1 MSSPSRRCL
10 ILPTLV
16 SAAVIAGALAPLSA
30 LRYAVT
36 GDIPQ
41 GMQLSLPGAYV
52 LLSPLSRI
60 LDTVGLLSTAQHIA
74 VVVTTLVVSILAAG
88 LPRHRTRRRALRVA
102 ATVATSLGILI
113 GVYAA
118 AAALPRPMAML
129 SVRDP
134 DVIRVDFHSH
144 TNFSHDTRSGFTP
157 EANRAWHRAG
167 GFDVAYISDHNSF
180 AGAEEAEKRNPL
192 RAGEGTVLL
201 SAFEGRY
208 LGTFQIFLG
217 LRRADSIYLMDSRR
231 HMLEGTLRSGR
242 IPSSVAALPGPLKDI
257 QAEARDHAPHVRAIE
272 IVDGSPRGFAQRD
285 REGKAIIERADSL
298 GLALVMGGNNHGW
311 GRVAPGWTLISAAGW
326 RALPPDSLGA
336 LIENLIQ
343 VGPRTVVR
351 TVERRR
357 PTGVGPAVALT
368 VPVVLAQLVRALTL
382 PERLVWFVWIWAPC
396 IVWLRVNP
404 AAQRKPPVLSRRDEV
419 PVED

>member
-1 MSSPSRRCL
+1 MSSPSKRRL
-10 ILPTLV
+10 ILPTLF
-16 SAAVIAGALAPLSA
+16 SGAVIAGALAPLSA

-41 GMQLSLPGAYV
+41 GMQLILPGAYV

-60 LDTVGLLSTAQHIA
+60 LDAIGLLSNAQHIA
-74 VVVTTLVVSILAAG
+74 VGLTTLVVSLLAAG
-88 LPRHRTRRRALRVA
+88 LHPHRTHRRVLRVA
-102 ATVATSLGILI
+102 AAMATSLGILVV
-113 GVYAA
+113 VYAA
-118 AAALPRPMAML
+118 AAALPRPMASL
-129 SVRDP
+129 SVSDP

-144 TNFSHDTRSGFTP
+144 TNFSHDTRRGFTP

-180 AGAEEAEKRNPL
+180 AGAEEAGKRNPL
-192 RAGEGTVLL
+192 RAGDGTVLL

-217 LRRADSIYLMDSRR
+217 LKRADSIYLMGSRR

-242 IPSSVAALPGPLKDI
+242 IPASVAALPGPLKDI
-257 QAEARDHAPHVRAIE
+257 QSEARDHAPHVRAIE
-272 IVDGSPRGFAQRD
+272 IVDGSPRAFAQRD
-285 REGKAIIERADSL
+285 RDGAAIIRRADSL

-311 GRVAPGWTLISAAGW
+311 GRVAPGWTLISATGW

-343 VGPRTVVR
+343 VAPRTAVR

-357 PTGVGPAVALT
+357 PTGFGPEVALT
-368 VPVVLAQLVRALTL
+368 APVVLTQLIRALTV
-382 PERLVWFVWIWAPC
+382 PERLVWLVWIWAPY
-396 IVWLRVNP
+396 IVWFRVF
-404 AAQRKPPVLSRRDEV
+404 RKP
-419 PVED
+419 